1 MACLRILNSLKSR
14 NVLAQAAGPSIR
26 KLFNLL
32 LPLITSKITMFTDDM
47 LQKWMG
53 YLKSKKNEYSM
64 FLVQQIEDSSRK
76 RFSRMGSRLSTI
88 TRESFG
94 FGDMRMRGSQMGRNS
109 MRQSSIMM
117 KDIGRQSLVKQGSQ
131 IFGSESKYIAGASMW
146 ALNESNDQKLSKKK
160 QEI

>member
-1 MACLRILNSLKSR
+1 
-14 NVLAQAAGPSIR
+14 
-26 KLFNLL
+26 
-32 LPLITSKITMFTDDM
+32 MFTDDM

-117 KDIGRQSLVKQGSQ
+117 KDIGR
-131 IFGSESKYIAGASMW
+131 
-146 ALNESNDQKLSKKK
+146 
-160 QEI
+160 